1 MMQEEN
7 DNGPNLLS
15 PEEQLAKTCAELERV
30 SAQEDESTEYL
41 KALLESEDN
50 AKARLAE
57 AEQEVKAARKEYD
70 ETHAVRLHERDKRSN
85 ARIVKHLLT
94 INKLCLEFRIKLET
108 LTDKA
113 DIDALC
119 LEQVADRD
127 GVFASLHDAL
137 LRDVTPIFPAA
148 MVRITKCYLVWWYWD
163 KILVHLGEDF
173 DGDEMISSLDR
184 YLHFWCET
192 RVPPRPWEDVKFRQ
206 AVDAEWAVFRK
217 AMSAFRAHL
226 RMRGSCLSQAVET
239 PQDRPASEAFVEKKI
254 EGLKRHVTKRTRGH
268 KKGTKPGPR
277 RTAVHI
283 QDLERVHAYVKDGLS
298 LNKAC
303 DVVAAENADLS
314 DSAAHYASSGT
325 MRGEYPKWLE
335 MMRKAGR
342 RV

>member
-1 MMQEEN
+1 M
-7 DNGPNLLS
+7 L
-15 PEEQLAKTCAELERV
+15 
-30 SAQEDESTEYL
+30 
-41 KALLESEDN
+41 
-50 AKARLAE
+50 
-57 AEQEVKAARKEYD
+57 
-70 ETHAVRLHERDKRSN
+70 
-85 ARIVKHLLT
+85 
-94 INKLCLEFRIKLET
+94 
-108 LTDKA
+108 
-113 DIDALC
+113 
-119 LEQVADRD
+119 
-127 GVFASLHDAL
+127 
-137 LRDVTPIFPAA
+137 
-148 MVRITKCYLVWWYWD
+148 
-163 KILVHLGEDF
+163 
-173 DGDEMISSLDR
+173 SSLDR

-217 AMSAFRAHL
+217 TMAAFRAHL
-226 RMRGSCLSQAVET
+226 RMRDPRLPHAVET
-239 PQDRPASEAFVEKKI
+239 PQDRPASEAFVEEKI
-254 EGLKRHVTKRTRGH
+254 EGLKRHVTKRTCGH
-268 KKGTKPGPR
+268 KKGAKPGPR

>member
-1 MMQEEN
+1 MQEEY
-7 DNGPNLLS
+7 DNGPKFAS
-15 PEEQLAKTCAELERV
+15 SEERLANTCAELERV
-30 SAQEDESTEYL
+30 SAQEDEIAEYL
-41 KALLESEDN
+41 KALLEAEDH

-57 AEQEVKAARKEYD
+57 AEQEVRAARKEYD
-70 ETHAVRLHERDKRSN
+70 ETHAIRLCERDKRSN
-85 ARIVKHLLT
+85 ARIVKHLLM
-94 INKLCLEFRIKLET
+94 IDKSCLEFRMKLET

-119 LEQVADRD
+119 LEQAADRD
-127 GVFASLHDAL
+127 GMLASLHDAL

-148 MVRITKCYLVWWYWD
+148 MVRITKCYLVWWCWD
-163 KILVHLGEDF
+163 EILAHLGEDF
-173 DGDEMISSLDR
+173 DGDEIVSSLDR

-217 AMSAFRAHL
+217 AMAAFRAHL
-226 RMRGSCLSQAVET
+226 RARGSSLPRTIET
-239 PQDRPASEAFVEKKI
+239 PQDRPASEAFVEEKI
-254 EGLKRHVTKRTRGH
+254 ESLKRHVTKRTCGH

-277 RTAVHI
+277 RTVVHI
-283 QDLERVHAYVKDGLS
+283 QDLKRVHAYVKDGFS